1 MIQLQFTVV
10 NNLGQNNKNDPTSH
24 KQLQIDMKFLN
35 SILLREL
42 IEKIEVYH
50 TEGSGKS
57 KIQRIIIHYKFL
69 GVLNIP
75 NEFQGNNTVLETCDR
90 VAVEYIA
97 AKEKRHKKQ
106 QVNYLL

>member
-1 MIQLQFTVV
+1 MANKQKQFTANVKK
-10 NNLGQNNKNDPTSH
+10 LF
-24 KQLQIDMKFLN
+24 DMKFLN
-35 SILLREL
+35 PILLREL

-75 NEFQGNNTVLETCDR
+75 NKFQGNNVVLETRDG

-97 AKEKRHKKQ
+97 AKEKTA
-106 QVNYLL
+106 